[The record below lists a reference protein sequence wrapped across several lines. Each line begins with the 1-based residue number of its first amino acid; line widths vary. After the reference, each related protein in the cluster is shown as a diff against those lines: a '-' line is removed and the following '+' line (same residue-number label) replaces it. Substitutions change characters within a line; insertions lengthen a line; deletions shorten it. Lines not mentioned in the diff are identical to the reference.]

1 METLDFTPSL
11 LDHFTPSLLIYFT
24 PPLLVH
30 TRQTN
35 EATIKV

>member
-30 TRQTN
+30 TCQSN
-35 EATIKV
+35 EATIKI

>member
-11 LDHFTPSLLIYFT
+11 LDHFTPSLLVHFT